1 MSISQQSQ
9 PNEAVSPDM
18 GELYELLQWM
28 PEKSQWKK
36 PFLFSFPLRKVA
48 QVKKI
53 VCYEI
58 QLSTCVYLLP
68 GPRSERHIDW
78 HNWNRSGKTNPGG
91 RRETN
96 KTEYRNQSQKKK
108 RVKYIIFFSH
118 NAFQWFLSCE
128 LLTTSCKFLKWY
140 FPIRDVKSFVQGKQG
155 FRCTQWCCVK

>member
-58 QLSTCVYLLP
+58 QLSTCCTFSLGLVARDILTGITETGRGKQTLEDD
-68 GPRSERHIDW
+68 ERQIRQ
-78 HNWNRSGKTNPGG
+78 NT
-91 RRETN
+91 ET
-96 KTEYRNQSQKKK
+96 KAKKK

>member
-58 QLSTCVYLLP
+58 QLSTCCTFSLGLVARDILTGITETGRGKQTLEDD
-68 GPRSERHIDW
+68 ERQIRQ
-78 HNWNRSGKTNPGG
+78 NT
-91 RRETN
+91 ET
-96 KTEYRNQSQKKK
+96 KAKKK
-108 RVKYIIFFSH
+108 K
-118 NAFQWFLSCE
+118 
-128 LLTTSCKFLKWY
+128 
-140 FPIRDVKSFVQGKQG
+140 G
-155 FRCTQWCCVK
+155 